1 MSEAITENIVKHQE
15 EIERIQSNPDLSV
28 EAKRR
33 LMDEANKRAFEE
45 NARLRAEE
53 REALEQSVAS
63 AERKV
68 LGISYPERASASE
81 KAMIAMSYRDA
92 MREAERVASD
102 RENPDALSDLLE
114 RAEKS
119 GDTQLAEAVY
129 HVATLRGERGVAET
143 YLASRP
149 KEQAR
154 WERYVEARREA
165 GDMGG
170 FLNREL
176 AAGFASR
183 EFGGH

>member
-1 MSEAITENIVKHQE
+1 MTEGITQNLVNHQQ
-15 EIERIQSNPDLSV
+15 EIERIQGNSDLSA

-33 LMDEANKRAFEE
+33 LTDEANKRAFEE
-45 NARLRAEE
+45 NKRLRAEE
-53 REALEQSVAS
+53 RAALEESVVS
-63 AERKV
+63 AEHKV

-81 KAMIAMSYRDA
+81 RAMIAMSYRDA
-92 MREAERVASD
+92 RREAERAASD
-102 RENPDALSDLLE
+102 MENMDALAELLE
-114 RAEKS
+114 QAEKS

-129 HVATLRGERGVAET
+129 HVATLRGGRGVAET

-183 EFGGH
+183 EFGGQ